1 MQSTKADQIGKMNL
15 MFSSREEYLAK
26 VWVGMPGVV
35 TVDYAFDLKK
45 YSSIVAFYSEIQND
59 YIKNCDGTIGRTVF
73 QNFAQKIVDSKKDYN
88 CTNVCIPIWFEPIT
102 NTIDH
107 DIGMRHVILVNKL
120 LESLISIHQSYDFE
134 FWRGC
139 VEIGLNVDS
148 LGLTDH

>member
-1 MQSTKADQIGKMNL
+1 

-35 TVDYAFDLKK
+35 TVDYTFDLKK
-45 YSSIVAFYSEIQND
+45 YSSIVAFYNEIQND

-107 DIGMRHVILVNKL
+107 DIGKILR
-120 LESLISIHQSYDFE
+120 DM
-134 FWRGC
+134 
-139 VEIGLNVDS
+139 
-148 LGLTDH
+148 

>member
-1 MQSTKADQIGKMNL
+1 

-45 YSSIVAFYSEIQND
+45 CSSIVAFYNEIQND
-59 YIKNCDGTIGRTVF
+59 YIKNCDDTIGRNVF

-102 NTIDH
+102 NTVDH
-107 DIGMRHVILVNKL
+107 DIGMSHLNSMNGSLANDSYNHLIMDNNPSVILL
-120 LESLISIHQSYDFE
+120 
-134 FWRGC
+134 
-139 VEIGLNVDS
+139 
-148 LGLTDH
+148 

>member
-35 TVDYAFDLKK
+35 TVDYSFDLKK
-45 YSSIVAFYSEIQND
+45 YSSIVAFYNEIQND
-59 YIKNCDGTIGRTVF
+59 YIKNCDDTIGRTVF

-134 FWRGC
+134 
-139 VEIGLNVDS
+139 
-148 LGLTDH
+148 

>member
-1 MQSTKADQIGKMNL
+1 

-45 YSSIVAFYSEIQND
+45 YSSIVAFYNEIQND
-59 YIKNCDGTIGRTVF
+59 YIKNCDDTVGRTVF

-107 DIGMRHVILVNKL
+107 DIGMETCDFREQVIRKKSHNHLIMNKYP
-120 LESLISIHQSYDFE
+120 YDFE
-134 FWRGC
+134 F
-139 VEIGLNVDS
+139 
-148 LGLTDH
+148 

>member
-1 MQSTKADQIGKMNL
+1 

-26 VWVGMPGVV
+26 VWAGMPGVV

-45 YSSIVAFYSEIQND
+45 YSSTVVFYNEIQND

-88 CTNVCIPIWFEPIT
+88 CSNVCIPIWFEPIT

-120 LESLISIHQSYDFE
+120 SENLISIHQSYDFE
-134 FWRGC
+134 F
-139 VEIGLNVDS
+139 
-148 LGLTDH
+148 